1 MDLVV
6 NRLSEIEAASVRI
19 LEEAAVQNKE
29 LDDASKKAMQKF
41 DANIDRETQKKL
53 ESLRASLDLEKKKKP
68 IVYLDAKPY
77 DFKGRYVK
85 SNNYDCVYQVIS
97 ECIKKGYEDFLMI
110 SDGEAAISVGFENT
124 QGYKDAL
131 QDACRDGGPCI
142 SRTVSNQT
150 RCMGC

>member
-53 ESLRASLDLEKKKKP
+53 ESLRASLDLEKKKK
-68 IVYLDAKPY
+68 L
-77 DFKGRYVK
+77 
-85 SNNYDCVYQVIS
+85 
-97 ECIKKGYEDFLMI
+97 E
-110 SDGEAAISVGFENT
+110 
-124 QGYKDAL
+124 AL
-131 QDACRDGGPCI
+131 QADTKKAIAQATSYFEANHKRLADEI
-142 SRTVSNQT
+142 LQRLTKE
-150 RCMGC
+150 